1 MVQEKDGPQLIIG
14 VNNIDARVRRD
25 MAFAHDLSVARS
37 RANLDSLTGVKNRT
51 AYLEA
56 EEQLNAQITDSRELG
71 FAVAVFNVRGLR
83 EVNHTRGRR
92 AGDQIIRQACAE
104 ICALFKRSPVFRIED
119 DRFAVIARGHDY
131 ERLDEL
137 FSQLDENNRINA
149 DGRGPVIAY
158 GLARYVGNGLAG
170 DVYALAE
177 KRMHEDTKK

>member
-1 MVQEKDGPQLIIG
+1 M
-14 VNNIDARVRRD
+14 
-25 MAFAHDLSVARS
+25 
-37 RANLDSLTGVKNRT
+37 
-51 AYLEA
+51 
-56 EEQLNAQITDSRELG
+56 
-71 FAVAVFNVRGLR
+71 AVFNVRGLR

-92 AGDQIIRQACAE
+92 AGDQVIRQACAE

-177 KRMHEDTKK
+177 KRMREDTKK